1 MRKIANYLFIISIII
16 LNENYAQQING
27 LYGIDTMA
35 YGLAEDYINDAVF
48 NPNDELFVA
57 GFMQRSPLNGGTVS
71 DLGTLSRF
79 DAQGNLLYSKSTP
92 FEEINSILR
101 TSEGNLL
108 LTGRGTGLLCNGVCK
123 ADFWVGECD
132 ENGQFL
138 WGRSF
143 GNAVNDGNDIGYAA
157 SLMANGDRLV
167 VGYYYHSTYNLK
179 TFVVRLTAQGDT
191 VWTKSYG
198 MYTGQQCGYSVFV
211 NNNDD
216 IYIGGT
222 TTIGGGLLL
231 MKLSSN
237 GQLAWAKT
245 YVTPAGRVLKIFKK
259 SDGTLLLCGQAI
271 NNNDYRV
278 TLTNVDLNGALL
290 WSKEYEVE
298 SSDHE
303 QFFEDAFLGAND
315 HIFLTGYFYDEVN
328 YVTPGNKPFYMELDN
343 QGNVLWAKK
352 YLSYYGEGRVIKEH
366 PNNGIIWG
374 GIHMQNAFTPFWSKQ
389 PEIWWMHMP
398 ENGTNDCFIPCNI
411 NTFNS
416 SALAANKNF
425 YSFSGYISD
434 DPIPSS
440 VDYQTLKTP
449 KCSSPLEI
457 KEYNPYNFQIIPN
470 PNHGIFSVVGS
481 FDDLGEIQ
489 LINEMGQ
496 ICQVQVNGNQ
506 IFTNA
511 LPSGVYYIKFLDYQ
525 ITQKLIIF

>member
-1 MRKIANYLFIISIII
+1 MKPFITALFLTMIISVK
-16 LNENYAQQING
+16 AQQING
-27 LYGIDTMA
+27 LYGIDTLA
-35 YGLAEDYINDAVF
+35 NSTAEDYLNDAVF
-48 NPNDELFVA
+48 NQNNELFVA
-57 GFMQRSPLNGGTVS
+57 GFMKRSPLNGGTVS
-71 DLGTLSRF
+71 EIGTLSRF
-79 DAQGNLLYSKSTP
+79 DAQGNLVYSKSTT

-101 TSEGNLL
+101 TPDGHLL

-123 ADFWVGECD
+123 ADFWVSECD

-143 GNAVNDGNDIGYAA
+143 GNAINDGNDIGYAA
-157 SLMANGDRLV
+157 ALMSNGDRLV
-167 VGYYYHSTYNLK
+167 VGYYYHSSYNLK
-179 TFVVRLTAQGDT
+179 TFAVRLTPQGDT

-198 MYTGQQCGYSVFV
+198 MYTGQQCGYSVYV

-222 TTIGGGLLL
+222 TTVGGGLLL

-237 GQLAWAKT
+237 GQLSWAKT

-303 QFFEDAFLGAND
+303 QFFEDAFLTAND

-328 YVTPGNKPFYMELDN
+328 YVTPGNKPFYMEIDDM
-343 QGNVLWAKK
+343 GNVIWAKK
-352 YLSYYGEGRVIKEH
+352 YMSYYGEGRIIKKH

-374 GIHMQNAFTPFWSKQ
+374 GIHMQNAFTPFWPKQ
-389 PEIWWMHMP
+389 PESWWMHMP
-398 ENGTNDCFIPCNI
+398 DNGSNDCFIPCYV
-411 NTFNS
+411 NTFNA

-425 YSFSGYISD
+425 YSFTGFISD
-434 DPIPSS
+434 DPLPSAIN
-440 VDYQTLKTP
+440 YLTLKTL
-449 KCSSPLEI
+449 KCNSPLDTEELI
-457 KEYNPYNFQIIPN
+457 PNNFQIIPN
-470 PNHGIFSVVGS
+470 PNRGTFTVYSP
-481 FDDLGEIQ
+481 FETLGNVH
-489 LINEMGQ
+489 LVNELGQ
-496 ICQVQVNGNQ
+496 KYAVQIDGNQ
-506 IFTNA
+506 IITNHI
-511 LPSGVYYIKFLDYQ
+511 PPGVYFLKFIDYHQ
-525 ITQKLIIF
+525 IQKIIIY